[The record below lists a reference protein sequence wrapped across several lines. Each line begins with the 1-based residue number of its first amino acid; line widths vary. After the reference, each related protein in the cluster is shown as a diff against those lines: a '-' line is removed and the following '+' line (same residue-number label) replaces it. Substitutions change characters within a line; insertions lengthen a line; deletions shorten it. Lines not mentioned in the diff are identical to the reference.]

1 MSDPSQQGGEN
12 QQPAYGQNNPPPTYG
27 QQAPAPTYGQ
37 QPQGQQPYGQQQTP
51 PPGYVQ
57 QPYGQ
62 QPYAAY
68 PPQPGTNVL
77 AIVAIISAFFIP
89 IAGIICGHIA
99 RKQIRET
106 GEQGD
111 GLALTG
117 LIVGY
122 VFTALII
129 VFIVIYVVFF
139 VVLLGTV
146 GMSGAYYT

>member
-1 MSDPSQQGGEN
+1 MSDPQQGHEN
-12 QQPAYGQNNPPPTYG
+12 QQPAYGQNQQPSYG

-37 QPQGQQPYGQQQTP
+37 QPHGQQPYGQQTTP

-62 QPYAAY
+62 QPYSAY

-117 LIVGY
+117 LILGY
-122 VFTALII
+122 VFTAII
-129 VFIVIYVVFF
+129 VAIIIIYIVFF
-139 VVLLGTV
+139 VVILGTV

>member
-1 MSDPSQQGGEN
+1 MSDPSQQGHEN
-12 QQPAYGQNNPPPTYG
+12 QQPAYGQNPQPTYG
-27 QQAPAPTYGQ
+27 QQAPAPAYGQ
-37 QPQGQQPYGQQQTP
+37 QPFGQQPYGQQQSP

-57 QPYGQ
+57 PPYGQ
-62 QPYAAY
+62 QPYSAY

-122 VFTALII
+122 VFTAII
-129 VFIVIYVVFF
+129 VVIIVIYIIFF
-139 VVLLGTV
+139 VVLLGAV
-146 GMSGAYYT
+146 GMSGAAYA